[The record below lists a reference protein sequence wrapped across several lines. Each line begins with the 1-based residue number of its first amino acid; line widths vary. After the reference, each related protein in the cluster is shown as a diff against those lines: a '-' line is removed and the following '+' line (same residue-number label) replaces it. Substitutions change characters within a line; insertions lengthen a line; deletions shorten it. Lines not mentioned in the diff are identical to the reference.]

1 LQPLPAARHLNN
13 SKTELGKPMKAKAAI
28 VSVFALMLAAAAVC
42 GEQYR
47 LRADAAAEDGAAPGT
62 ANVITKEVHATN

>member
-1 LQPLPAARHLNN
+1 
-13 SKTELGKPMKAKAAI
+13 MKAKAVI

-47 LRADAAAEDGAAPGT
+47 LRAEAAVDDGT
-62 ANVITKEVHATN
+62 EVKSVRIATNEVDVTN

>member
-1 LQPLPAARHLNN
+1 M
-13 SKTELGKPMKAKAAI
+13 ECDMKAKAAI

-47 LRADAAAEDGAAPGT
+47 LRTEATADDVAAARPVRVAT
-62 ANVITKEVHATN
+62 TEVDVTN

>member
-1 LQPLPAARHLNN
+1 
-13 SKTELGKPMKAKAAI
+13 MKAKAAI

-47 LRADAAAEDGAAPGT
+47 LRAAATVDDGAP
-62 ANVITKEVHATN
+62 VESVRVATNKVDVTN

>member
-1 LQPLPAARHLNN
+1 
-13 SKTELGKPMKAKAAI
+13 MKAKAAI

-47 LRADAAAEDGAAPGT
+47 LRAEATVDDGAA
-62 ANVITKEVHATN
+62 AKQVRVATNEVDVTN

>member
-1 LQPLPAARHLNN
+1 
-13 SKTELGKPMKAKAAI
+13 MKAKAAI